1 MDNKVGKRQ
10 PHRTRHLFFL
20 NPYSDVAFTKCP
32 KCEGKT
38 RLRKLPLV
46 IHIEPDQMLV
56 LNKTCR
62 YCPGC
67 DLVIARQSELE
78 PLMAAAFAER
88 RPEVVGNEYLVVGT
102 LDRSNWRAQ
111 MREPSEARA
120 PSDMLDRAWIF
131 KDQLHFK
138 MTGGWVRASE

>member
-1 MDNKVGKRQ
+1 MKKKVAKRP
-10 PHRTRHLFFL
+10 PHRTRHFFFL

-32 KCEGKT
+32 KCDGKT

-46 IHIEPDQMLV
+46 IYIEPDQMLV

-67 DLVIARQSELE
+67 DLVIAKQNELE
-78 PLMAAAFAER
+78 PLMAATFAER

-102 LDRSNWRAQ
+102 LDRSDWREQ
-111 MREPSEARA
+111 TREPPDAMA
-120 PSDMLDRAWIF
+120 PLDVLDRAWIF
-131 KDQLHFK
+131 KDHLHFE
-138 MTGGWVRASE
+138 MTGGWMRAPE